1 MKRIAVLASG
11 RGSNFEA
18 IARNIR
24 EGRLE
29 AEIAALV
36 ANNPEARALE
46 IARAY
51 GIHAVS
57 LPSKGIDSD
66 TYAAMVRDA
75 LEPLRVDL
83 ICLAGFMR
91 RVGAPLLEAYAM
103 RILNIHPS
111 LLPAFPGLNV
121 QQQAIDY
128 GVKYSGC
135 TVHFVD
141 AGLDTGPIVA
151 QAAVPVLDDDTAET
165 LAARI
170 LVEEH
175 RIYTEAIALVLSGAY
190 RIEGRRVIRTGPP
203 QAAG

>member
-1 MKRIAVLASG
+1 MKRIAILVSG

-18 IARNIR
+18 LARSIR

-29 AEIAALV
+29 AEIAAV
-36 ANNPEARALE
+36 VSNNPEAKALETARAL
-46 IARAY
+46 
-51 GIHAVS
+51 GIHDIS

-75 LEPLRVDL
+75 LAPLQVDL
-83 ICLAGFMR
+83 VCLAGFMR
-91 RVGAPLLEAYAM
+91 RVGQPLLEAYPQ
-103 RILNIHPS
+103 RILNIHPA
-111 LLPAFPGLNV
+111 LLPSFPGLHV

-128 GVKYSGC
+128 GVRFSGC

-141 AGLDTGPIVA
+141 AGVDTGPIVT
-151 QAAVPVLDDDTAET
+151 QAVVPVLDDDTADT

-175 RIYTEAIALVLSGAY
+175 RIYSEAVGVVLSGEY
-190 RIEGRRVIRTGPP
+190 RIEGRRVVR
-203 QAAG
+203 AG

>member
-18 IARNIR
+18 IARNVR

-36 ANNPEARALE
+36 VNNPEARALG
-46 IARAY
+46 IARDY
-51 GIHAVS
+51 GVHAIC
-57 LPSKGIDSD
+57 LPSKGVDSD
-66 TYAAMVRDA
+66 TYAARVRDV

-91 RVGAPLLEAYAM
+91 RVGTPLLE
-103 RILNIHPS
+103 RWPSGILNIHPS

-128 GVKYSGC
+128 GVKFSGC

-151 QAAVPVLDDDTAET
+151 QAVVPVLDDDTAET

-170 LVEEH
+170 LAEEH

-190 RIEGRRVIRTGPP
+190 RIEGRRVLRTR
-203 QAAG
+203 QARAAG